1 MSVLTVK
8 TEKIEASHS
17 PILINLSYLALVPV
31 ATSTE
36 SEDREVR
43 SFTQSHTNLSY
54 LALVPV
60 ASTLLKVKIEKSEAS
75 HSPILTSY
83 LALL

>member
-1 MSVLTVK
+1 MYWCAIILYVSINSED
-8 TEKIEASHS
+8 EKIEASHS

-54 LALVPV
+54 F
-60 ASTLLKVKIEKSEAS
+60 
-75 HSPILTSY
+75 
-83 LALL
+83 